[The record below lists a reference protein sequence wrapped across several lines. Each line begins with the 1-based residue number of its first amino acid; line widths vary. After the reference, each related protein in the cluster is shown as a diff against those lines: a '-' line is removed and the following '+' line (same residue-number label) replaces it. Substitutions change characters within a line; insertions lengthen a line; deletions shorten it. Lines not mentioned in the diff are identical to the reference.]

1 MLVLVDLVVSFEEVL
16 CPAIRGGPKPFGSL
30 WPSRGHCSASEKH
43 RLHQVWEIH
52 RDTSPALLPRI
63 SSHKSAFEG
72 LCPHPPPYPAFSVG
86 VGQKSW
92 RVEEGATPT
101 LTGRIL
107 HLAPPYSQACRQ
119 LKGLLG
125 GGGKVHPSQEREKH
139 TVGGRKQPPKPIP
152 PLISCR
158 PPPALTPDS
167 LCRGKHFSFLPGR

>member
-1 MLVLVDLVVSFEEVL
+1 MLVLVDLVVFEEVL

-30 WPSRGHCSASEKH
+30 WPSRGHCSTSEKH

-52 RDTSPALLPRI
+52 GDTSPALLPRI

-72 LCPHPPPYPAFSVG
+72 LYPHSPPYPDFSVG

-92 RVEEGATPT
+92 GVEEGATPT

-125 GGGKVHPSQEREKH
+125 GGGKVHPS
-139 TVGGRKQPPKPIP
+139 
-152 PLISCR
+152 
-158 PPPALTPDS
+158 
-167 LCRGKHFSFLPGR
+167 

>member
-1 MLVLVDLVVSFEEVL
+1 MLVLVDLVVFEEVL

-30 WPSRGHCSASEKH
+30 WPSRGHCSTSEKH

-52 RDTSPALLPRI
+52 GDTSPALLPRI

-72 LCPHPPPYPAFSVG
+72 LYPHAPPYPDFSVG

-92 RVEEGATPT
+92 GVEEGATPT

-107 HLAPPYSQACRQ
+107 HLAPPYSEACSQ
-119 LKGLLG
+119 LTGLLG
-125 GGGKVHPSQEREKH
+125 GGGKVHPSQERGKH

-152 PLISCR
+152 PLVSCR

-167 LCRGKHFSFLPGR
+167 V